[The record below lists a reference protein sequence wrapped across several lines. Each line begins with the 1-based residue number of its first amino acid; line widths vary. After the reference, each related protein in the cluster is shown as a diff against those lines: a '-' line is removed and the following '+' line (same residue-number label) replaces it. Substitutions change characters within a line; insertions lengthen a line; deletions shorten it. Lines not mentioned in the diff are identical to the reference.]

1 MSGVKGRITN
11 DSNDSKNIEIE
22 GFNGQISLVDKVG
35 INSDGKKEYFVSN
48 MPKDL
53 VLLCAN
59 QYAKDG
65 AIILM
70 KNDGFVIHL
79 SDSEVEEF
87 RNLLKKYFIFKKL
100 AVVNRTYEVCSDEEN
115 SSNIIGYDTAYHVG
129 ATLFHTRVN
138 VPNMEQRI
146 LILMM
151 MGFSYA
157 DIYQHV
163 LNREKKKN
171 SINGFPPDLT
181 LAGLEKYKHKYG
193 VTPTLV
199 TLSQPHTI
207 NESEGLKD
215 KIKSTEKPGDRIE
228 IDCFEYEFNESRTK
242 STKHSKKLTS
252 FGGAMSA

>member
-1 MSGVKGRITN
+1 MI
-11 DSNDSKNIEIE
+11 
-22 GFNGQISLVDKVG
+22 
-35 INSDGKKEYFVSN
+35 
-48 MPKDL
+48 
-53 VLLCAN
+53 
-59 QYAKDG
+59 
-65 AIILM
+65 
-70 KNDGFVIHL
+70 
-79 SDSEVEEF
+79 
-87 RNLLKKYFIFKKL
+87 
-100 AVVNRTYEVCSDEEN
+100 
-115 SSNIIGYDTAYHVG
+115 TAYHVG
-129 ATLFHTRVN
+129 ATFFNTRVN
-138 VPNMEQRI
+138 VSNMEQRI
-146 LILMM
+146 LTLMM

-252 FGGAMSA
+252 FGGAIAAVVCVDVDSGFIFGQLIDTFSNSISYVKQFHQQIVRDSHIVSRLGADTGVITESVFRVYSPTVETYCLENKIIPILSESENHKK